1 MTHLSPV
8 ALKPTPQQNTE
19 LPSPAFRMG
28 KTEAKH
34 RKQCCLPEK
43 DLGHL
48 PMYVSRL
55 YPEFKMRD
63 TWHCILCLLLMISSW
78 RGHFAEG
85 LASKPQRNKFHLAPL
100 SFRQLSIHFS
110 VSLVE
115 LACIAITAANTSSS
129 KYWVRSRKPEFVVE
143 LTKQHAEHTIED
155 WQSPGS
161 EISFGCN

>member
-1 MTHLSPV
+1 
-8 ALKPTPQQNTE
+8 
-19 LPSPAFRMG
+19 MG

-43 DLGHL
+43 DLGYL
-48 PMYVSRL
+48 P
-55 YPEFKMRD
+55 MRD
-63 TWHCILCLLLMISSW
+63 TWRCILCLLLIISSW

-85 LASKPQRNKFHLAPL
+85 LASKPHRNKFHLAPL

-110 VSLVE
+110 VSLVD

-143 LTKQHAEHTIED
+143 LPKQHAEHTITGNL
-155 WQSPGS
+155 QVRRLVLAATSCLNFRG
-161 EISFGCN
+161 IGLH